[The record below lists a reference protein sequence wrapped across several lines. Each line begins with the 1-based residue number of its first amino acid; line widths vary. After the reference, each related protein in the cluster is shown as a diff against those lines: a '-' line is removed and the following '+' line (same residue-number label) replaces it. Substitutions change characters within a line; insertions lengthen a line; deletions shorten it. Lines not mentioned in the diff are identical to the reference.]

1 MNRFELARAATTADA
16 RELVA
21 EKPGSVIKAGGID
34 LLDHLKEHLLEPPR
48 VVDIKRIPGL
58 DAIKV
63 EADGSLKIRAI
74 ATLAKVAGHEA
85 VRKTH
90 PALAR
95 ACGEA
100 ASPQIRNVATIGGNV
115 LQRPRCWYYRLESY
129 KCVKKG
135 GDVCFAVA
143 GENRY
148 NVIFGGGPA
157 YPPHPSNAA
166 VPLVAYGAAFVL
178 DGPKG
183 PRTVPAADFFVLPEK
198 DPTREN
204 VLQQGEILTEIRV
217 PLPPLRSGGAYLKME
232 RKVGDFATAAVA
244 VQLTLDEGGTCARAG
259 IGLTNVGPT
268 PIKARRAEA
277 LLTGRRPDDA
287 AIREAARV
295 AADESDPSED
305 LRGSVAYKRDLV
317 RVLTIRAIRRALE
330 RAGAAH

>member
-1 MNRFELARAATTADA
+1 MNRFELARATTTADA
-16 RELVA
+16 RELVT
-21 EKPGSVIKAGGID
+21 EKPGSVLKAGGID

-58 DAIKV
+58 DAV
-63 EADGSLKIRAI
+63 TVGADGSLKIGAL
-74 ATLAKVAGHEA
+74 ATLAKVAGHA
-85 VRKTH
+85 GVQKTH

-115 LQRPRCWYYRLESY
+115 LQRPRCWYYRLEQY

-148 NVIFGGGPA
+148 HVLFGGGPA

-166 VPLVAYGAAFVL
+166 VPLVAYGATFVL

-183 PRTVPAADFFVLPEK
+183 PRTVPAAEFFVLPEK

-204 VLQQGEILTEIRV
+204 VLQPGEILTEIRV
-217 PLPPLRSGGAYLKME
+217 PATSGWKSAYYEVRERAAFDWPLVAAAIGVRSEGGVVRDARVVLGQVATIPWRSASAEKAL
-232 RKVGDFATAAVA
+232 VGKRLDAAAAEAAGKAAVEGA
-244 VQLTLDEGGTCARAG
+244 VPMSGNG
-259 IGLTNVGPT
+259 
-268 PIKARRAEA
+268 
-277 LLTGRRPDDA
+277 
-287 AIREAARV
+287 
-295 AADESDPSED
+295 
-305 LRGSVAYKRDLV
+305 YKVELVTTLV
-317 RVLTIRAIRRALE
+317 RRIVTSLA
-330 RAGAAH
+330 